1 MGFQV
6 ESHTINT
13 VGDNYSDQ
21 KYLSCPLNLDF
32 FHHIIYQFTTIVLY
46 KIILVIIYIKL
57 PTRWCLYQVFRLG
70 VSKST

>member
-13 VGDNYSDQ
+13 VADNYSGQ
-21 KYLSCPLNLDF
+21 KYLSFPLDLDF
-32 FHHIIYQFTTIVLY
+32 FHHIKYQFTTKVLY
-46 KIILVIIYIKL
+46 KMILAIIYMKL
-57 PTRWCLYQVFRLG
+57 PALWCLYQVFRLG